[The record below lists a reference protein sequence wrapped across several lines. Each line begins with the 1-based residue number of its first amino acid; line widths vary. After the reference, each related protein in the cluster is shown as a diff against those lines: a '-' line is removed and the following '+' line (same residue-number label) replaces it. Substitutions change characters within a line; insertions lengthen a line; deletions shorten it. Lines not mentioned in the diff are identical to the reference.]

1 MHTVFPS
8 SHLQNISLLT
18 GKNRSG
24 CSSTSRMPCGEMR
37 AAGVFGD
44 DVAAGPPTPPG
55 ENGGGA
61 TLRSGV
67 GFSFVDVLLLTSVE
81 LSSPTSGI
89 DTQLPYTTYN
99 MHICKSPGELDLSS
113 V

>member
-1 MHTVFPS
+1 
-8 SHLQNISLLT
+8 
-18 GKNRSG
+18 
-24 CSSTSRMPCGEMR
+24 MPCGEMR

-67 GFSFVDVLLLTSVE
+67 GFSFVDVLLLTSFE
-81 LSSPTSGI
+81 LSSPTPEI
-89 DTQLPYTTYN
+89 DVQLPYTTYN
-99 MHICKSPGELDLSS
+99 MHTCKSPGELDLSS

>member
-1 MHTVFPS
+1 
-8 SHLQNISLLT
+8 
-18 GKNRSG
+18 
-24 CSSTSRMPCGEMR
+24 MR

-67 GFSFVDVLLLTSVE
+67 GFSFVDVLLLTSFE
-81 LSSPTSGI
+81 LSSPTPEI
-89 DTQLPYTTYN
+89 DVQLPYTTYN
-99 MHICKSPGELDLSS
+99 MHTCKSPRELDLSS